1 MLKGIENVKGL
12 YHKVKDSSV
21 EARYKALLKA
31 NGVFAS
37 VMRYV
42 VLITIGYI
50 ILYPL
55 FYMVSS
61 SIRTRNSFLDPS
73 IVWITSDVTFE
84 HYKAATQLLKFGS
97 SLVNT
102 IVFELIAAMIQIVSC
117 SVAAYGLARFE
128 FKEKKLL
135 TFFMFLLILV
145 PSQMMMLPIVT
156 TYTKLDLFGILG
168 LIGDLTGIDIR
179 PNIMNTVW
187 TFYLPAL
194 FGVGIRAGII
204 IYIYIQFF
212 KGLPKELE
220 EAAWIDGAGPIKTY
234 VRIALP
240 SSGVVIMTVTVFS
253 VIWHWNDYYL
263 SNMYLYADKWPLAV
277 RLDQITQPE
286 GVMKALLRVEFG
298 PLNPETIA
306 VVMAACVM
314 FIIPVLIMYMIL
326 QKQFVKSIDRVG
338 ITG

>member
-1 MLKGIENVKGL
+1 MVKGIENVKNL
-12 YHKVKDSSV
+12 YHKVKNSSS
-21 EARYKALLKA
+21 EARYKAVLKA
-31 NGVFAS
+31 NSVFTS
-37 VMRYV
+37 LMRYV

-50 ILYPL
+50 ILYPI
-55 FYMVSS
+55 FYMLSS

-73 IVWITSDVTFE
+73 VVWITPDITFE
-84 HYKAATQLLKFGS
+84 HYSMATK
-97 SLVNT
+97 LVNYT
-102 IVFELIAAMIQIVSC
+102 GALLNTVVFELIAAAIQIISC

-128 FKEKKLL
+128 FKEKKIL

-145 PSQMMMLPIVT
+145 PSQMMMIPIVT
-156 TYTKLDLFGILG
+156 TYTKLDLLGVLG
-168 LIGDLTGIDIR
+168 LVYDFTGVDIR
-179 PNIMNTVW
+179 PNVLNSVW

-204 IYIYIQFF
+204 IYIYVQFF

-220 EAAWIDGAGPIKTY
+220 EAAWIDGAGPVKTY
-234 VRIALP
+234 IRIALP

-253 VIWHWNDYYL
+253 IIWHWNDYYL
-263 SNMYLYADKWPLAV
+263 ANMYLYADSWPLAV
-277 RLDQITQPE
+277 KLDRITEPE
-286 GVMKALLRVEFG
+286 AMLAIMKAQFG
-298 PLNPETIA
+298 PSSPETIA

-314 FIIPVLIMYMIL
+314 FIVPVLIMYMIL